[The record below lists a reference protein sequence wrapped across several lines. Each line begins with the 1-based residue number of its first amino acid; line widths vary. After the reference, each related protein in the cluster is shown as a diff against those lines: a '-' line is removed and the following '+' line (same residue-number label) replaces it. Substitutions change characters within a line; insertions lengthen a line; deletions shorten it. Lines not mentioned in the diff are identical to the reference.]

1 MDKEIKLREEIN
13 PVLREADEIIISN
26 ADQYQYAGDCLKR
39 NKSAQEMVDDE
50 LFEPLRESKRGV
62 DKLWKKFKSGLLDP
76 LLAAEKTIKTKMLTF
91 QRQEEEKRQKEQAR
105 AKKERERLLKQAE
118 KLKTDE
124 LKEQRLA
131 EAEMVEA
138 PVITIQSETPKIQ
151 GQAIKKTWKARIT
164 NKILFIQKAVET
176 KNDTMLAFVE
186 LNQQKLDGFAR
197 ATKGEIKFDGVEFYQ
212 ERSLSSGGK

>member
-1 MDKEIKLREEIN
+1 
-13 PVLREADEIIISN
+13 
-26 ADQYQYAGDCLKR
+26 
-39 NKSAQEMVDDE
+39 
-50 LFEPLRESKRGV
+50 
-62 DKLWKKFKSGLLDP
+62 
-76 LLAAEKTIKTKMLTF
+76 MLTF
-91 QRQEEEKRQKEQAR
+91 QRQEEEKRQKEQARLQAEADAR

-176 KNDTMLAFVE
+176 KNDTMLAFLWVLKE
-186 LNQQKLDGFAR
+186 SLYVRAR
-197 ATKGEIKFDGVEFYQ
+197 VRA
-212 ERSLSSGGK
+212 